1 MDVTRRAAHPVGRA
15 TSDDAA
21 GEARPAA
28 TRSIWSW
35 AATAAAAA
43 LAVAAWILLPVE
55 DWLRAFSAWANGLG
69 PYGLLAFGALFFVA
83 TLLVVPGTPLT
94 IAGAVAFGWAVM
106 PVVLV
111 AATLGSWL
119 AFAAA
124 RHLFRDRVRARIER
138 RPRLK
143 ATVEAVGDG
152 GWRLLTLMR
161 LSPFVPFNAQNYAL
175 GVTEVGA
182 GAYLVSTVIGMLPGT
197 VVCVYLGVIG
207 RHAGS
212 DEPTHWI
219 TLGLG
224 LVATVAAVELT
235 RRRVRAKLEAGR
247 PETEKA
253 GAGA

>member
-1 MDVTRRAAHPVGRA
+1 MDK
-15 TSDDAA
+15 
-21 GEARPAA
+21 ARPWL
-28 TRSIWSW
+28 I
-35 AATAAAAA
+35 TAGAAA
-43 LAVAAWILLPVE
+43 LALAAWHLLPVE
-55 DWLRAFSAWANGLG
+55 DGLRAFSAWANGLG
-69 PYGLLAFGALFFVA
+69 PYGLAAFGALFFLA

-119 AFAAA
+119 AFLAG
-124 RHLFRDRVRARIER
+124 RHLFRDRVRALIAR
-138 RPRLK
+138 RPRLR

-175 GVTEVGA
+175 GVTDVGT

-197 VVCVYLGVIG
+197 LVCVYLGVIG

-235 RRRVRAKLEAGR
+235 RRRVRAKLEAA
-247 PETEKA
+247 KV
-253 GAGA
+253 GA

>member
-1 MDVTRRAAHPVGRA
+1 MDK
-15 TSDDAA
+15 
-21 GEARPAA
+21 ARPWL
-28 TRSIWSW
+28 I
-35 AATAAAAA
+35 TAGAAA
-43 LAVAAWILLPVE
+43 LALAAWHLLPVE
-55 DWLRAFSAWANGLG
+55 DGLRAFSAWANGLG
-69 PYGLLAFGALFFVA
+69 PYGLAAFGALFFLA

-111 AATLGSWL
+111 SATLGSWL
-119 AFAAA
+119 AFLAG
-124 RHLFRDRVRARIER
+124 RHLFRDRVRALIAR
-138 RPRLK
+138 RPRLR

-175 GVTEVGA
+175 GVTDVGT

-197 VVCVYLGVIG
+197 LVCVYLGVIG

-235 RRRVRAKLEAGR
+235 RRRVRAKLEAA
-247 PETEKA
+247 KV
-253 GAGA
+253 GA

>member
-1 MDVTRRAAHPVGRA
+1 M
-15 TSDDAA
+15 
-21 GEARPAA
+21 
-28 TRSIWSW
+28 
-35 AATAAAAA
+35 
-43 LAVAAWILLPVE
+43 VAAWFLLPVE
-55 DWLRAFSAWANGLG
+55 AWLQAFLAWANGLG
-69 PYGLLAFGALFFVA
+69 PYGLLAFGALFFLA

-124 RHLFRDRVRARIER
+124 RHLFRNRVRALIER
-138 RPRLK
+138 RPAWK

-175 GVTEVGA
+175 GVTDVRTP
-182 GAYLVSTVIGMLPGT
+182 AYLVSTVIGMLPGT

-207 RHAGS
+207 RRAGG
-212 DEPTHWI
+212 DAPTHWI

-224 LVATVAAVELT
+224 LLATLAAVEVT
-235 RRRVRAKLEAGR
+235 RRRVKAKLAAR
-247 PETEKA
+247 KA